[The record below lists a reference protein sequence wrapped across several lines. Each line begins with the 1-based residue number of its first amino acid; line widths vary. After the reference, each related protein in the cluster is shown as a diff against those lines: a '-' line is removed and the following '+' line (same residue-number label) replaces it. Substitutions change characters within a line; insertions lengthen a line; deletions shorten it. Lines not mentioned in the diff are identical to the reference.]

1 MRTAF
6 HALRIFNLTDRK
18 KRIIIKTMGEMN
30 ILTAS
35 IDGKLGEMYGV
46 KQYGKHFAKAIPFS
60 HTPFSAKQKKAFSNF
75 ALLNR
80 FACGQWGAM
89 KKYIRL
95 VSGKMLPQNIL
106 AQEYKKMI
114 QGAFFNLQNIYE
126 VCDKLQSVEVLQAE
140 YFEDEKKF
148 IIKYTLEDTAEKGIP
163 QETFLTCYDN
173 EIYCLL
179 QTQAEVGNHTLTFY
193 TDREEIIRP
202 YFIFTQ
208 YKKKKHGWKVV
219 GALAVPI
226 FKEPVIDGVWY
237 TSNQGLQGQI
247 TVENGIMHAPK
258 EVMRVENNTLIV
270 SA

>member
-1 MRTAF
+1 
-6 HALRIFNLTDRK
+6 
-18 KRIIIKTMGEMN
+18 MGEMN

-89 KKYIRL
+89 KRHIRL
-95 VSGKMLPQNIL
+95 ISGKMLPQNIL
-106 AQEYKKMI
+106 AREYKKMI
-114 QGAFFNLQNIYE
+114 QGAFFNLENIYQ
-126 VCDKLQSVEVLQAE
+126 VCDKLTSVEVIQAE

-148 IIKYTLEDTAEKGIP
+148 IIEYTLEDTAEKGIP
-163 QETFLTCYDN
+163 QETFLTCYDR

-193 TDREEIIRP
+193 TDREEILDP
-202 YFIFTQ
+202 CFVFTQ
-208 YKKKKHGWKVV
+208 YKKKKHGWGVV
-219 GALAVPI
+219 GALAVRLNLEI
-226 FKEPVIDGVWY
+226 VIDGVWY
-237 TSNQGLQGQI
+237 TSNQGLSGQI
-247 TVENGIMHAPK
+247 EVENG
-258 EVMRVENNTLIV
+258 VMKMPQNVARVENETMIV
-270 SA
+270 SK

>member
-1 MRTAF
+1 MGTM
-6 HALRIFNLTDRK
+6 NL
-18 KRIIIKTMGEMN
+18 
-30 ILTAS
+30 LTS
-35 IDGKLGEMYGV
+35 SVNGKLGEMYGV

-60 HTPFSAKQKKAFSNF
+60 HSPFSEKQKNAYSNF
-75 ALLNR
+75 ALLQK
-80 FACGQWGAM
+80 FVGGQWGAM

-114 QGAFFNLQNIYE
+114 QGAFFNLKNIYE
-126 VCDKLQSVEVLQAE
+126 VCPKLETIEIIKAE
-140 YFEDEKKF
+140 YDAENKKF
-148 IIKYTLEDTAEKGIP
+148 YLEYDMQDTAIEGIP
-163 QETFLTCYDN
+163 QETFLTCYDQ

-179 QTQAEVGNHTLTFY
+179 QTRALPGNHFELFY
-193 TDREEIIRP
+193 TDREEIINP

-208 YKKKKHGWKVV
+208 YRKKKKGWGVV

-247 TVENGIMHAPK
+247 TVENGIMHAHK